1 MKGLFERYV
10 VPGLVVQAVIVGG
23 GYASGR
29 ELVEFFLS
37 HGPATG
43 LAGMAWTAL
52 LFSAGGMVAF
62 ELARRYRAFDY
73 RSFCKIYLGRFAFLF
88 EIGYFASLVLVLSVV
103 SAAAARLVAETF
115 GTPESLNLVGFM
127 VLVAT
132 LVLFGNRFVERV
144 ISLWS
149 LLFYATYGALFV
161 VVASRYGGA
170 LGEALA
176 SSPPDLAT
184 AVVEGTSYT
193 GYNIAVLPILIF
205 VARDFANRRE
215 ALVAGALAGPLIL
228 LPGLAFMLVLS
239 AFHRE
244 VMDAPLPITVVLE
257 ALRAPVLSAFVKLVI
272 FGAMVKTGA
281 GLLHGLNERIA
292 RSHADRGK
300 TLRPAARAAVAVVVT
315 AASVWVAARVGLV
328 DLIAHGYRYSSAY
341 FLLVFLLPLLT
352 RGLWLLWR
360 GRAAAPR
367 TSAAAEQV
375 P

>member
-1 MKGLFERYV
+1 LKGLFERYV
-10 VPGLVVQAVIVGG
+10 VPALVVQAVIVGG

-43 LAGMAWTAL
+43 LAGMVWTAL
-52 LFSAGGMVAF
+52 LFSTGGMVAF

-73 RSFCKIYLGRFAFLF
+73 RSFCKVYLGRFAFLF

-115 GTPESLNLVGFM
+115 GTPEPMNLVGFV

-132 LVLFGNRFVERV
+132 LVFFGNRFVERV

-170 LGEALA
+170 LGEALM
-176 SSPPDLAT
+176 SSPPDLAI
-184 AVVEGTSYT
+184 AVAEGTSYA

-205 VARDFANRRE
+205 VARDFTNRRE

-244 VMDAPLPITVVLE
+244 VLDAPLPITVVLDT
-257 ALRAPVLSAFVKLVI
+257 LQAPMLAAFVKLVI

-300 TLRPAARAAVAVVVT
+300 TLRPAARAAVAFAVT
-315 AASVWVAARVGLV
+315 AVSVWVAARVGLV

-360 GRAAAPR
+360 GRAAQP
-367 TSAAAEQV
+367 SAAGGPTE
-375 P
+375 